1 MKKTLALILALA
13 LLVALAACGA
23 PAANPPAA
31 TGTPAPA
38 APAPAAPDAG
48 LTKDNIKIGFVHISD
63 ESDMGYTYNHELGT
77 KYMVETL
84 GLDYNTQII
93 NKFNIPETDAC
104 ASALRELAE
113 AGCNIIF
120 ATSFGHGDYVS
131 MVAVEYPEIEFCHA
145 TGYLAAI
152 SDIPNLHNYFASIF
166 EARYLAGI
174 AAGLKTETNK
184 LGYVAAFNFAEVISG
199 YTAFYLGAKSVNP
212 DVTMDVIYTMSW
224 NDPAKEAQVAQSL
237 IDGGCDVISQ
247 HSDSTA
253 PATVAE
259 QNGVFQVGYN
269 SDMIPVAP
277 KASLLSA
284 RIRWGT
290 YVTEAVSAVLA
301 GEAIPVDWCH
311 GLADDAVF
319 LSPLNED
326 IAAPGTAEA
335 IETAKAA
342 IIAGTLHPFAGPLHG
357 VNGNGEELN
366 LAEGEFFAE
375 SSTQSAPSF
384 DYIIDGINILS

>member
-1 MKKTLALILALA
+1 MKKTLALVLALA
-13 LLVALAACGA
+13 LMAALAACGGA
-23 PAANPPAA
+23 PAA
-31 TGTPAPA
+31 GTPAPA
-38 APAPAAPDAG
+38 ETPAPAAPAAPDAG
-48 LTKDNIKIGFVHISD
+48 LTKDTIKVGFVHISD

-84 GLDYNTQII
+84 GLDYDTQII

-131 MVAVEYPEIEFCHA
+131 MVALEYPEIQFCHA

-199 YTAFYLGAKSVNP
+199 YTAFYQGAKSVNP

-277 KASLLSA
+277 KASLVSA

-290 YVTEAVSAVLA
+290 YVTEAVEALLA
-301 GEAIPVDWCH
+301 GEAIPVDWCK

-319 LSPLNED
+319 LSPLNEE
-326 IAAPGTAEA
+326 IAAEGTAAA
-335 IETAKAA
+335 IEKARAA
-342 IIAGTLHPFAGPLHG
+342 IIAGTLRPFAGPLHG
-357 VNGNGEELN
+357 VNGNGDELN

-375 SSTQSAPSF
+375 SSEQSAPSF
-384 DYIIDGINILS
+384 DYIVDGINVLS